1 MCTPKRGLSVKAKL
15 KLKNSKKPK
24 KKVKPLK
31 PDLAPN
37 KEAQSGELLDPEQP
51 LFYYGPPPALKALYK
66 TNTGFDV
73 TFHPV
78 DLLLQLQNGHSPD
91 EIAASW
97 GISSNT
103 LTQWCDMYPELAEA
117 KACGATAF
125 SAYWKRALRMSAFG
139 QLKTVKENSLFK
151 ILDNQVGF
159 ASDGGG
165 HEFADIQG
173 ADLTFV
179 DANGDEI

>member
-1 MCTPKRGLSVKAKL
+1 MKAKSQS
-15 KLKNSKKPK
+15 KNTKAK
-24 KKVKPLK
+24 KKTVKKTAKPLK
-31 PDLAPN
+31 IEHEQKP
-37 KEAQSGELLDPEQP
+37 EVQSGELLDPEQP

-66 TNTGFDV
+66 TNTGYDA
-73 TFHPV
+73 TFHPQ
-78 DLLLQLQNGHSPD
+78 DLLLQLQSGHSPD

-103 LTQWCDMYPELAEA
+103 LTQWCDMYAELGEA

-125 SAYWKRALRMSAFG
+125 SGYWKRALRMSAFG

-159 ASDGGG
+159 GSDGGG

-179 DANGDEI
+179 DANGDPL

>member
-15 KLKNSKKPK
+15 KLKNTKAK
-24 KKVKPLK
+24 KKTVKALKPLPEERK
-31 PDLAPN
+31 D
-37 KEAQSGELLDPEQP
+37 AQSGELLDPEQP
-51 LFYYGPPPALKALYK
+51 LFYYGPPPAFKALYK
-66 TNTGFDV
+66 VNNGYDLD
-73 TFHPV
+73 FHPK
-78 DLLLQLQNGHSPD
+78 DLLLQLQSGHSPD

-103 LTQWCDMYPELAEA
+103 LTQWCDAYAELAEA

-125 SAYWKRALRMSAFG
+125 SGYWKRALRMSAFG

-159 ASDGGG
+159 GNDGGG
-165 HEFADIQG
+165 HEFADTQG